1 MAQLADR
8 YALENVLRDDG
19 AGTVHEG
26 SDKKSGDRVLVSRA
40 TSDSLSEARERL
52 EALVEAR
59 VVQRASSPALA
70 RLRGGGHDEST
81 GDVYLVQALVE
92 GESLDARLAAEP
104 ALTVEQAIRLVAEL
118 LGGLGALHRHGLS
131 HGDVCPHNVIVL
143 ERLGGVTP
151 RLIHLAVN
159 AAPFRAARAAWADE
173 LELASLA
180 YASPEQASRE
190 ELASPSSDVYSAA
203 SVLYA
208 MLSGRAPF
216 AGHDE
221 RSLRREVAAGDVESL
236 GAHAPFAG
244 SELASV
250 LDRALHPDRSAR
262 FAKADELQQTLRKT
276 LLTLGQLR
284 THPLPVGAR
293 FQPAPA
299 EGSSDPAEAPSEQE
313 DEGFFSAED
322 WAGVAPDSIVPPPRE
337 VKPPAVPV
345 TPEPAPE
352 VEEDAPALELDDEG
366 AEPAAP
372 ARRLYAPVDPA
383 EFGLD
388 DDDEE
393 EEESTRVGVVSEAL
407 LQTMRDL
414 DDPEPGAV
422 DDDDEEEEEQDEPTR
437 ARVVQPEMLELLERE
452 DGVGAAAAGE
462 PADARAPEDSASEGS
477 AIDDSASEDSA
488 IEDSAIEDSASE
500 DSVVGSDAASDAE
513 ARAPLA
519 TSLPPPQPVGSLPPP
534 SFDDAPAPESLRPSA
549 PARAR
554 SALWVAVILA
564 LAVLAAVAWLLWFAP
579 RA

>member
-190 ELASPSSDVYSAA
+190 ELASPASDVYSAA

-236 GAHAPFAG
+236 GARAPFAG

-276 LLTLGQLR
+276 LLTLGELR

-299 EGSSDPAEAPSEQE
+299 EGSSDPVEAPSEQD

-393 EEESTRVGVVSEAL
+393 EEEESTRVGVVSEAL

-422 DDDDEEEEEQDEPTR
+422 DDDDDEEEEQDEPTR

-462 PADARAPEDSASEGS
+462 PANARAPEDSTPEDS
-477 AIDDSASEDSA
+477 ATEDSATEDSASEDSA
-488 IEDSAIEDSASE
+488 T
-500 DSVVGSDAASDAE
+500 GSDAASDAE